1 MEYLVVDP
9 RYEYMGLEADIVFK
23 SRNRLEAA
31 KVAMEFGEGFC
42 VIDYN
47 PETESEDLIYEVG
60 QEEFLFAR

>member
-1 MEYLVVDP
+1 
-9 RYEYMGLEADIVFK
+9 MGLEADIVFK

-47 PETESEDLIYEVG
+47 PETESEELIYEVG